1 VEDKVEFLKN
11 RESERMF
18 GARSISISLL
28 LAWTSLLVVDVESFV
43 PAAPQ
48 ITSTATSSTSLFAV
62 SSLVRKAKEAEL
74 RKSLKEN
81 GIPDAVM
88 EQYKIIQEALKSDE
102 STPPKEMGE
111 LQTRLTKRKG
121 TITVIAEYKRKIA
134 DGANGYI
141 NVNGGSKKEATE
153 KDDKKAKAT
162 LSINT
167 PELLSGEFRE
177 FGAGGIAVLAD
188 ERMGGCDYGDIGS
201 FVEEQRR
208 AMNEVPGPVPVI
220 NSDVIIDEVQ
230 IAQSAAIGAKAVL
243 LDYELLS
250 GGEDVV
256 KLAKAARAVDLEV
269 IVAVRTK
276 EEAQAAIDAVG
287 GSFMISVTGT
297 SGVDEKVAVLEG
309 LVIPEDVTISTI
321 ANILHRSDQGLAEVE
336 ETWMCRDKGFNCAWI
351 SDALYKAGNSQVEH
365 PGAIISSMTA
375 KSSVRWASP
384 VAKSGRGE
392 GAKEY
397 LGDIMM

>member
-1 VEDKVEFLKN
+1 
-11 RESERMF
+11 MF
-18 GARSISISLL
+18 GVRSISFSFLFVWSCL
-28 LAWTSLLVVDVESFV
+28 LAVDVESFV
-43 PAAPQ
+43 PTAPRIAPQ
-48 ITSTATSSTSLFAV
+48 ATSTTSLYAV

-74 RKSLKEN
+74 RKGLKES

-88 EQYKIIQEALKSDE
+88 EQYKIIEEALKADS
-102 STPPKEMGE
+102 SKAPKEMGP
-111 LQTRLTKRKG
+111 LQQRITKRKG

-141 NVNGGSKKEATE
+141 NVNGGSKEEA
-153 KDDKKAKAT
+153 AKQSAKQAREA
-162 LSINT
+162 LSVNT
-167 PELLSGEFRE
+167 PDLLSGEFRE
-177 FGAGGIAVLAD
+177 FGAAGIAVLAD
-188 ERMGGCDYGDIGS
+188 ERMGGCDYSDIGS

-208 AMNEVPGPVPVI
+208 AKNNVPGPVPVI

-230 IAQSAAIGAKAVL
+230 IAQSAAIGAMAVV

-250 GGEDVV
+250 GDEDVV

-269 IVAVRTK
+269 IVAVRSK

-287 GSFMISVTGT
+287 GSFMISIVGT
-297 SGVDEKVAVLEG
+297 SGVDEKVAVVEG
-309 LVIPEDVTISTI
+309 LTIPEDVTISTI

-351 SDALYKAGNSQVEH
+351 SDALYKAGNSQSEH